1 MVGNK
6 LFNVV
11 GDAHGCTNVA
21 RAQGFM
27 PIGYV
32 RSIRGSDPHN
42 LLLLLNFNRIN
53 SVYYVLE
60 GLFHR

>member
-32 RSIRGSDPHN
+32 RSDPVN
-42 LLLLLNFNRIN
+42 
-53 SVYYVLE
+53 
-60 GLFHR
+60 